1 MDKETTNVIKSAI
14 ESMDKKEFGIY
25 FFTMDTQGNP
35 IASVANTYEHVKIL
49 RELGYNASI
58 LHEKNEYT
66 PVTWLGEGYGDI
78 PHISAES
85 KELKINPQDIII
97 VPEIYANVME
107 QVSKLPGYRVVMCQS
122 YDYILEMLP
131 PGKSWRDYGID
142 RCITTTESQKK
153 YIDELFSGTV
163 KVDVIPV
170 GIPDYFKPT
179 DKDKKPIVSVVARDQ
194 RDLVKIFKSFYLKYP
209 HLKWITFRDMRGLP
223 KEVFA
228 KDLAESCLAVWVDD
242 IAGFGTFPLEC
253 MKSNVPVLAK
263 VPNTIPEYF
272 TEKNGVWVHNVND
285 IPVMVSNYVQAWLED
300 SEPTELYDEMNKL
313 KDSYT
318 IPQMSVKV
326 KEVYENIFNE
336 RKEHFNT
343 TLVSTP
349 SEEGAEL
356 INGDDLLKNNIET
369 EIKQ

>member
-1 MDKETTNVIKSAI
+1 MDKETTNVIKLAL
-14 ESMDKKEFGIY
+14 ESMEKNEFGIH

-35 IASVANTYEHVKIL
+35 TAGVANIYEHVRIL

-66 PVTWLGEGYGDI
+66 PVTWLGEEYTKL

-85 KELKINPQDIII
+85 NELKVNPQDIII
-97 VPEIYANVME
+97 IPEIYANVME
-107 QVSKLPGYRVVMCQS
+107 QVAKLPGYRVVLCQS

-131 PGKSWRDYGID
+131 PGKSWRDYGVE
-142 RCITTTESQKK
+142 RCITTTESQKE
-153 YIDELFSGTV
+153 YIDKLFSNTV
-163 KVDVIPV
+163 RVDVVPV
-170 GIPDYFKPT
+170 GIPEYFKPS
-179 DKDKKPIVSVVARDQ
+179 DKDKKPIVSVVTRDQ

-242 IAGFGTFPLEC
+242 IAGFGTFPLEA
-253 MKSNVPVLAK
+253 MKCGVPVVAK
-263 VPNTIPEYF
+263 VPNVVPEYF
-272 TEKNGVWVHNVND
+272 SDKNGLWVHDVNQISD
-285 IPVMVSNYVQAWLED
+285 LISNYVQAWLED
-300 SEPTELYDEMNKL
+300 SEPAELYTEMDKL

-318 IPQMSVKV
+318 IDAMAVRV

-336 RKEHFNT
+336 RKEHFT
-343 TLVSTP
+343 TALAQQPTELVG
-349 SEEGAEL
+349 EVIE
-356 INGDDLLKNNIET
+356 IGDDNTET